1 MIVSSVFDCNLQNF
15 VKRVI
20 SVLLSTPSIPHSLL
34 LLHFSFRRTL
44 AEDTLMQ
51 LSMAHGLTGNVAY
64 LRAKVRKMI
73 QDEDDLFE
81 LDTA

>member
-1 MIVSSVFDCNLQNF
+1 
-15 VKRVI
+15 
-20 SVLLSTPSIPHSLL
+20 
-34 LLHFSFRRTL
+34 
-44 AEDTLMQ
+44 MQ

-73 QDEDDLFE
+73 QDDDDLLE

>member
-1 MIVSSVFDCNLQNF
+1 
-15 VKRVI
+15 
-20 SVLLSTPSIPHSLL
+20 
-34 LLHFSFRRTL
+34 
-44 AEDTLMQ
+44 MQ

-64 LRAKVRKMI
+64 LRAKVRNMI

>member
-1 MIVSSVFDCNLQNF
+1 MIVSSVFDCNL
-15 VKRVI
+15 RVV

>member
-1 MIVSSVFDCNLQNF
+1 
-15 VKRVI
+15 
-20 SVLLSTPSIPHSLL
+20 
-34 LLHFSFRRTL
+34 
-44 AEDTLMQ
+44 MQ

-81 LDTA
+81 LDTAWSNCQFRFESNPRWTFSTQHSFSFPETQKICLSVQTRHQR